1 MKKQK
6 KITLKFKRH
15 LEKVLKRP
23 STQQPYQTTMHGI
36 HDWFDHYNAALFE
49 NKLPN
54 FDDIKIKRIHGA
66 LGQVVYTTYKT
77 RDQKFVLEMLPRYE
91 TKKMFLETLVHEMI
105 HLYQMKIK
113 HDTGNHNKLFFGFRK
128 KLNFLGL
135 RLSR

>member
-1 MKKQK
+1 MDNASLSPLKMNKINREVYLSLKKQK

-54 FDDIKIKRIHGA
+54 FDDIKYVINGCGQFCDTSLNSSA
-66 LGQVVYTTYKT
+66 LNDILLNAYVSIRLYLIATTK
-77 RDQKFVLEMLPRYE
+77 
-91 TKKMFLETLVHEMI
+91 
-105 HLYQMKIK
+105 
-113 HDTGNHNKLFFGFRK
+113 
-128 KLNFLGL
+128 
-135 RLSR
+135 

>member
-1 MKKQK
+1 
-6 KITLKFKRH
+6 
-15 LEKVLKRP
+15 
-23 STQQPYQTTMHGI
+23 MHGI

-77 RDQKFVLEMLPRYE
+77 REQKFVLEMLPRYE

-113 HDTGNHNKLFFGFRK
+113 NDTGNHNKLFFGFRK